1 VGNHPEPGI
10 DELMHPPRVPALQRA
25 PGNTDPLGQL
35 LHPPVAQTG
44 PQGTCQNHR
53 SGPVDATT
61 QEPNR
66 HRCVAFVAT
75 RAGETQAPSIG
86 FTRIARSTTRFARI
100 EIAMQRCPAT
110 SAAARSG
117 LGSQVFIDA
126 QKKCA
131 ERGVQQRPV
140 AHWEGLFCLGG
151 LKRHSTLP
159 RGSVDPDSRGRPPP
173 FPHPI
178 RSDLPEPPSKT
189 VLVVSLGSP
198 PLPVLTYQASFLAPV
213 LTMPISLPSY
223 IYCQSTWKLAGNI
236 PATVGGTK
244 FSSAVGVSA
253 VGASSSVG

>member
-1 VGNHPEPGI
+1 
-10 DELMHPPRVPALQRA
+10 MHPPRVPALQRA

-35 LHPPVAQTG
+35 LHPPVAQTS
-44 PQGTCQNHR
+44 PQGTRQNHR

-66 HRCVAFVAT
+66 HRCVAFVAN

-100 EIAMQRCPAT
+100 EVAMQRCPAT

-117 LGSQVFIDA
+117 LGSQLFIDA

-173 FPHPI
+173 IPSSNPI
-178 RSDLPEPPSKT
+178 GSARAALKNSARGQCVTERDSTSCRPAFRASPLGERSSSDWALCRLSLSRFMSYLPLFSVRP
-189 VLVVSLGSP
+189 SP
-198 PLPVLTYQASFLAPV
+198 PRFRLRLSVSPPFGL
-213 LTMPISLPSY
+213 
-223 IYCQSTWKLAGNI
+223 
-236 PATVGGTK
+236 
-244 FSSAVGVSA
+244 GVPQ
-253 VGASSSVG
+253 